1 MQKQEAAVAL
11 ISPSW
16 GQEEAVQNTNL
27 YMKLYMN
34 LISTAIINSITW
46 KCVCACARAE
56 TALVIDVKRSVV
68 FSDVRLAFLKSAW
81 QTLSIIPCI

>member
-16 GQEEAVQNTNL
+16 AQEEAVQNTNL

-46 KCVCACARAE
+46 KCVCARAE